1 MFDDDNFNTSPTAPP
16 EETAPE
22 SDAVPAA
29 GLNPP
34 SSALVAA
41 DLRISS
47 YWIHFSVFVV
57 FAFGSLIILQS
68 IVATYLAEHRHLG
81 LRGVEKAMTTEAPIA
96 VTVQLAWF
104 GLILL
109 FLYMTLGALPGN
121 PFWRT
126 VGWRRFEPGSGSTSS
141 RALRYF
147 FAGSGLALFVGLAG
161 SRISPKEH
169 LPIQELFKD
178 RNGLL
183 LLMSLAVLV
192 APLVEETL
200 FRGYLYPLLARTASA
215 LAQLFGMEFRNAT
228 RFGVVTSI
236 LMTGTLFGL
245 LHGWQLGW
253 TWGLVGLLTM
263 VGIVFTYVRARTGTV
278 LASYLLHL
286 GYNSMIA
293 ISTIAAMHGLKQI

>member
-161 SRISPKEH
+161 SRINPKEH

-200 FRGYLYPLLARTASA
+200 FRGY
-215 LAQLFGMEFRNAT
+215 

-263 VGIVFTYVRARTGTV
+263 VGIIFTYVRARTGTV

-293 ISTIAAMHGLKQI
+293 ISTIAAMHGLKQV

>member
-1 MFDDDNFNTSPTAPP
+1 LAEGTIGLFDDDNFNPSS
-16 EETAPE
+16 TAPE
-22 SDAVPAA
+22 ERSPEGDAVPPA
-29 GLNPP
+29 GLNPS
-34 SSALVAA
+34 SSALFAA

-161 SRISPKEH
+161 SRINPKEH

-200 FRGYLYPLLARTASA
+200 FRGYLYPLFARS
-215 LAQLFGMEFRNAT
+215 
-228 RFGVVTSI
+228 FGVPAGIV
-236 LMTGTLFGL
+236 LTGVLFGL
-245 LHGWQLGW
+245 LHGAQLGW
-253 TWGLVGLLTM
+253 TWGLISLLTV
-263 VGIVFTYVRARTGTV
+263 VGIIFTYVRARTGTV

>member
-161 SRISPKEH
+161 SRINPKEH

-178 RNGLL
+178 RNG
-183 LLMSLAVLV
+183 
-192 APLVEETL
+192 
-200 FRGYLYPLLARTASA
+200 ARTASA

-263 VGIVFTYVRARTGTV
+263 VGIIFTYVRARTGTV

-293 ISTIAAMHGLKQI
+293 ISTIAAMHGLKQV

>member
-1 MFDDDNFNTSPTAPP
+1 MFDDDNFNPSS
-16 EETAPE
+16 TAPE
-22 SDAVPAA
+22 ERSPEGDAVPPA
-29 GLNPP
+29 GLNPS
-34 SSALVAA
+34 SSALFAA

-57 FAFGSLIILQS
+57 FAFGSLIILQF

-161 SRISPKEH
+161 SRINPKEH

-200 FRGYLYPLLARTASA
+200 FRGYLYPLFARS
-215 LAQLFGMEFRNAT
+215 
-228 RFGVVTSI
+228 FGVPAGIV
-236 LMTGTLFGL
+236 LTGVLFGL
-245 LHGWQLGW
+245 LHGAQLGW
-253 TWGLVGLLTM
+253 TWGLISLLTV
-263 VGIVFTYVRARTGTV
+263 VGIIFTYVRARTGTV
-278 LASYLLHL
+278 LASYLLHS

>member
-1 MFDDDNFNTSPTAPP
+1 LFDDDNFNPSS
-16 EETAPE
+16 TAPE
-22 SDAVPAA
+22 ERSPEGDAVPPA
-29 GLNPP
+29 GLNPS
-34 SSALVAA
+34 SSALFAA

-109 FLYMTLGALPGN
+109 FLYMTLGALRGV

-126 VGWRRFEPGSGSTSS
+126 VGWRRFEPGSGSTNS

-147 FAGSGLALFVGLAG
+147 FSGSGLALFVGLAG

-200 FRGYLYPLLARTASA
+200 FRGYLYPLFARS
-215 LAQLFGMEFRNAT
+215 
-228 RFGVVTSI
+228 FGVPAGIV
-236 LMTGTLFGL
+236 LTGVLFGL
-245 LHGWQLGW
+245 LHGAQLGW
-253 TWGLVGLLTM
+253 TWGLISLLTV
-263 VGIVFTYVRARTGTV
+263 VGIIFTYVRARTGTV